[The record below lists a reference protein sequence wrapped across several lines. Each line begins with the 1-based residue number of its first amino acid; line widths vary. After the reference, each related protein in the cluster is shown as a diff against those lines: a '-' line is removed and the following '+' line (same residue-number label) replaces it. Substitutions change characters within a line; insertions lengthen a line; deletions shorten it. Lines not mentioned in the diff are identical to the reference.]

1 MNFRLII
8 ITLIILFGLKVTAQN
23 INNTVVD
30 PNSRVKMLVGYC
42 DKKGLEKGNFGVTF
56 KNEYGNY
63 KPDKE
68 YIKKLAPELK
78 NVTITIVLATWCSD
92 SKREVPRFYKVL
104 NDVGYN
110 ENQISIIAV
119 DRNKEAEGIDTEE
132 LNIQKVPTFI
142 IYKNN
147 KEIGRIVETP
157 KKTLEKS
164 IWKIVK

>member
-1 MNFRLII
+1 MNIKLVIVS
-8 ITLIILFGLKVTAQN
+8 LIILLGLKTTAQN

-63 KPDKE
+63 KPDEE
-68 YIKKLAPELK
+68 YIKKLSPKLK
-78 NVTITIVLATWCSD
+78 DITITIVLATWCSD

-104 NDVGYN
+104 NDAGYN
-110 ENQISIIAV
+110 ENRISIIAV
-119 DRNKEAEGIDTEE
+119 DRNKEAVGINTEE

-142 IYKNN
+142 IYKNK
-147 KEIGRIVETP
+147 KEIGRIIETP

-164 IWKIVK
+164 LWKIVK

>member
-1 MNFRLII
+1 MNLKLVIIALIV
-8 ITLIILFGLKVTAQN
+8 LLGLKTTAQK

-42 DKKGLEKGNFGVTF
+42 DKNGLEKGNFGVTF
-56 KNEYGNY
+56 KNQYGNY

-68 YIKKLAPELK
+68 YIKKLAPKLK
-78 NVTITIVLATWCSD
+78 DITITIVLATWCSD

-104 NDVGYN
+104 NDAGYN
-110 ENQISIIAV
+110 EESVSIIAV
-119 DRNKEAEGIDTEE
+119 DKNKKAVGINTEE

-142 IYKNN
+142 IYKNK

-164 IWKIVK
+164 LWKIVK